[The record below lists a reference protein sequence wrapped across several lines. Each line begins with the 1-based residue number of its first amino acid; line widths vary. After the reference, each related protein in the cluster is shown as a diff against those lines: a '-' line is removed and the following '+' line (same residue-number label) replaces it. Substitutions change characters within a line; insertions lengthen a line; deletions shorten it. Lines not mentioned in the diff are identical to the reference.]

1 MLSLGR
7 HILPAIFT
15 MIAIALTAL
24 YLQQP
29 VLIFLPAAVLLG
41 FFLLRQPQYI
51 LYLLAALIPWSAE
64 VNVTETL
71 STDLPDEPLM
81 LLGAVTAL
89 ALFIKN
95 RKNLHLRHP
104 LLYVILLQFAWML
117 FTVSISAVPLL
128 SLKFALA
135 KSWYLLCFLALP
147 LLISDF
153 NVLKRSFQVLI
164 ISTLLVTAVIVVR
177 HAGYQFHFAR
187 INDAVAPFFRNHVV
201 YSSLLVCTVPLL
213 WLMRQMAER
222 RSVKTILIILILFTV
237 AALFFSYA
245 RGAWL
250 ALAAGGLT
258 YFLIRKKVLLFSFL
272 IAVMCGIAAV
282 FWLQHDDNYLRF
294 AHDYRSTIY
303 HENFEEHLA
312 ATYEGKDV
320 STAERFYRW
329 VAGVRMVRKN
339 WWTGTGPSSFYS
351 EYEPYTVPLFRTWVS
366 NNPER
371 STVHNYFLLT
381 FIEQGLVGFI
391 LLILLLALTF
401 QRAQAIYHRS
411 ENIFVRR
418 TVAAVAVI
426 IVMIVVVNLL
436 SDLIET
442 DKLGSV
448 FYLCIAAVLLLE
460 KQERL
465 TNP

>member
-1 MLSLGR
+1 
-7 HILPAIFT
+7 
-15 MIAIALTAL
+15 MIVIALAAL

-29 VLIFLPAAVLLG
+29 VIFFLPAAVLLG
-41 FFLLRQPQYI
+41 FFLLKKPQYI
-51 LYLLAALIPWSAE
+51 LYVLTALIPWSSE

-81 LLGAVTAL
+81 LLGSVAAL
-89 ALFIKN
+89 ALFVKN

-104 LLYVILLQFAWML
+104 LLYVVLLQFAWML
-117 FTVSISAVPLL
+117 FTVSVSAVPLL
-128 SLKFALA
+128 SFKYALA

-147 LLISDF
+147 LLMNDF
-153 NVLKRSFQVLI
+153 SVLKRSFQI
-164 ISTLLVTAVIVVR
+164 ITISTLVVTTVVVVR
-177 HAGYQFHFAR
+177 HAGYQFHFSK
-187 INDAVAPFFRNHVV
+187 INDAVTPFFRNHVV

-213 WLMRQMAER
+213 WLMRQMIER
-222 RSVKTILIILILFTV
+222 RSVKKMLTILLLFTV
-237 AALFFSYA
+237 GALFFSYA

-250 ALAAGGLT
+250 ALAAGTLT
-258 YFLIRKKVLLFSFL
+258 YFLIRKKLLPSSFL
-272 IAVMCGIAAV
+272 IAVLCAIAAV
-282 FWLQHDDNYLRF
+282 TWLQHNDNYLRF

-303 HENFEEHLA
+303 HEDFEEHLA
-312 ATYEGKDV
+312 ATYAGKDV

-329 VAGVRMVRKN
+329 VAGVRMVREH

-351 EYEPYTVPLFRTWVS
+351 EYRPYTVPLFRTWVS

-381 FIEQGLVGFI
+381 FIEQGLIGFI
-391 LLILLLALTF
+391 LLIFLLALAF
-401 QRAQAIYHRS
+401 HRAQAIYHRS
-411 ENIFVRR
+411 ENVFVRR
-418 TVAAVAVI
+418 SAAAVAVI
-426 IVMIVVVNLL
+426 LVMIVVVNLL

-442 DKLGSV
+442 DKIGSV

-465 TNP
+465 ANQHAV

>member
-1 MLSLGR
+1 
-7 HILPAIFT
+7 
-15 MIAIALTAL
+15 
-24 YLQQP
+24 
-29 VLIFLPAAVLLG
+29 
-41 FFLLRQPQYI
+41 
-51 LYLLAALIPWSAE
+51 
-64 VNVTETL
+64 
-71 STDLPDEPLM
+71 
-81 LLGAVTAL
+81 
-89 ALFIKN
+89 
-95 RKNLHLRHP
+95 
-104 LLYVILLQFAWML
+104 
-117 FTVSISAVPLL
+117 
-128 SLKFALA
+128 
-135 KSWYLLCFLALP
+135 
-147 LLISDF
+147 
-153 NVLKRSFQVLI
+153 
-164 ISTLLVTAVIVVR
+164 
-177 HAGYQFHFAR
+177 
-187 INDAVAPFFRNHVV
+187 
-201 YSSLLVCTVPLL
+201 
-213 WLMRQMAER
+213 
-222 RSVKTILIILILFTV
+222 
-237 AALFFSYA
+237 
-245 RGAWL
+245 
-250 ALAAGGLT
+250 
-258 YFLIRKKVLLFSFL
+258 
-272 IAVMCGIAAV
+272 
-282 FWLQHDDNYLRF
+282 
-294 AHDYRSTIY
+294 
-303 HENFEEHLA
+303 
-312 ATYEGKDV
+312 
-320 STAERFYRW
+320 
-329 VAGVRMVRKN
+329 MVRKN